1 LSTLTFYFLYPQ
13 SRLFHALQE
22 KEQGKE
28 FISQAYL
35 VTTTHIK
42 VLVEI
47 LVIADIL
54 HGRRT
59 AATVWIGAGRKAA
72 G

>member
-1 LSTLTFYFLYPQ
+1 MRYK
-13 SRLFHALQE
+13 RKNKARN
-22 KEQGKE
+22 